1 MRRFYR
7 SLLNLLFPLRGCPL
21 CGVREPAGLCI
32 RCRDFLARAAREPY
46 CPVCGRFFD
55 SPGAGLCRECSGRTW
70 PFVLSRAAAPY
81 EGVIREAIHRF
92 KFGGRRDKAGFL
104 GELMVAALNR
114 EPAYREATL
123 VVPVPLSRER
133 LRKRGFNQAELLAGV
148 VAESAGSR
156 LVQVLQKTGDTPPQ
170 ARLDK
175 AGRLGN
181 VAGSFCVADT
191 SQIEGGTVL
200 LVDDVFTTGSTLSA
214 AAEALLDGGA
224 GRVLGLTLAAGRT
237 RFL

>member
-1 MRRFYR
+1 
-7 SLLNLLFPLRGCPL
+7 
-21 CGVREPAGLCI
+21 
-32 RCRDFLARAAREPY
+32 
-46 CPVCGRFFD
+46 
-55 SPGAGLCRECSGRTW
+55 
-70 PFVLSRAAAPY
+70 
-81 EGVIREAIHRF
+81 VIREAIHRF

-133 LRKRGFNQAELLAGV
+133 LRERGFNQAELLAGV

-156 LVQVLQKTGDTPPQ
+156 LVRALQKTGDTPPQ

-175 AGRLGN
+175 AARLGS